1 MVAGVPSDAT
11 NGFFS
16 GYLGYACSPGFS
28 SSYSE
33 NQNCNTVE
41 GGRRGRRSPPWNWWR
56 GVEGGDA
63 VPPGNW
69 SLGRKGSIAISAN
82 SKRSFGEILHYAR
95 KSRGMTIKQLES
107 RSGVSAS
114 FISRI
119 ENDNGNPS
127 VEIVGKLAE
136 ALGIP
141 VSDFFYDQKGGKIL
155 YPLRLAQA
163 RLLQDQDV
171 GELMELLVNL
181 SSDQRRAVVQIAS
194 GAIQLLKAPGGRAAQ
209 PVDPDDP
216 G

>member
-1 MVAGVPSDAT
+1 MG
-11 NGFFS
+11 
-16 GYLGYACSPGFS
+16 
-28 SSYSE
+28 
-33 NQNCNTVE
+33 
-41 GGRRGRRSPPWNWWR
+41 W
-56 GVEGGDA
+56 
-63 VPPGNW
+63 
-69 SLGRKGSIAISAN
+69 GRKGTIAISAN

-181 SSDQRRAVVQIAS
+181 SSDQRKAVVQIAA
-194 GAIQLLKAPGGRAAQ
+194 GAIQLLKASGGRAL
-209 PVDPDDP
+209 PVDPD
-216 G
+216 GSG

>member
-1 MVAGVPSDAT
+1 MFCRELVVRLRILRLVPI
-11 NGFFS
+11 GFR
-16 GYLGYACSPGFS
+16 GKAKKTLAA
-28 SSYSE
+28 
-33 NQNCNTVE
+33 NQNKHVRQ
-41 GGRRGRRSPPWNWWR
+41 GFPLSIVKSWDW
-56 GVEGGDA
+56 
-63 VPPGNW
+63 
-69 SLGRKGSIAISAN
+69 GRKGTIAITAN

-171 GELMELLVNL
+171 GELMELLVSL
-181 SSDQRRAVVQIAS
+181 SSDQRRAVVQIAA
-194 GAIQLLKAPGGRAAQ
+194 GAIQLLKSPGGRAL
-209 PVDPDDP
+209 PVDSDDP
-216 G
+216 A

>member
-1 MVAGVPSDAT
+1 
-11 NGFFS
+11 
-16 GYLGYACSPGFS
+16 
-28 SSYSE
+28 
-33 NQNCNTVE
+33 
-41 GGRRGRRSPPWNWWR
+41 
-56 GVEGGDA
+56 
-63 VPPGNW
+63 
-69 SLGRKGSIAISAN
+69 
-82 SKRSFGEILHYAR
+82 
-95 KSRGMTIKQLES
+95 MTIKQLES

-171 GELMELLVNL
+171 GELMELLVHL
-181 SSDQRRAVVQIAS
+181 SSEQRKAVVQIAAS
-194 GAIQLLKAPGGRAAQ
+194 SIQLLKASGGRALSL
-209 PVDPDDP
+209 DPDDGP